1 MKIAVIASL
10 LLSILA
16 TTLFFGQN
24 LGISV
29 LLFVLPLI
37 LFTMFFLEKHRK
49 VKNKKGCILVIPI
62 LLLSSTYA
70 IYQNMFFRVTNIIIM
85 VTLYN
90 IMLLW
95 IMTEK
100 YQLEF
105 AIKRIFNIMIKPF
118 HYINETCKEIGKVFR
133 INKLKTEESSS
144 SWKIIK
150 QIGTGIVVSIPILII
165 VIALLASAD
174 SLFAEGTQNVLLAIF
189 ENGRVI
195 LDLPFWFTL
204 VAKLLTIC
212 ALTIYFISYM
222 INILSQKPWSTKE
235 EKTIKIQIETTI
247 LNTVVTIL
255 NIIYIIFCK
264 IQITNL
270 FAKIATN
277 DMIDYANYAREG
289 FFQLMAVSLIN
300 FIIIIISTKNNS
312 QSSKMQIY
320 YRKIMNLVLL
330 VATAIILS
338 SAFIRMNLYGEEF
351 GYTFLRILVY
361 FALITESIL
370 LLPTIVYIFKDT
382 FPVWKSYFII
392 ITIMYVIMNFSNINQ
407 MIAKKNI
414 DRYLNEGKKIDI
426 YYLMKTKTD
435 GLEEVIKLYETIEDQ
450 NLKYQLENYLDK
462 MKNQLEEKEN
472 IVEWNYSTWKA
483 RELLK
488 REGV

>member
-118 HYINETCKEIGKVFR
+118 HYINETCKEIGKVFK
-133 INKLKTEESSS
+133 INKMKTEEPSS

-174 SLFAEGTQNVLLAIF
+174 SLFAEGTQNVLLTIF
-189 ENGRVI
+189 EN
-195 LDLPFWFTL
+195 
-204 VAKLLTIC
+204 LL
-212 ALTIYFISYM
+212 
-222 INILSQKPWSTKE
+222 E
-235 EKTIKIQIETTI
+235 
-247 LNTVVTIL
+247 
-255 NIIYIIFCK
+255 IFC
-264 IQITNL
+264 
-270 FAKIATN
+270 
-277 DMIDYANYAREG
+277 
-289 FFQLMAVSLIN
+289 
-300 FIIIIISTKNNS
+300 
-312 QSSKMQIY
+312 
-320 YRKIMNLVLL
+320 
-330 VATAIILS
+330 
-338 SAFIRMNLYGEEF
+338 
-351 GYTFLRILVY
+351 YTDADF
-361 FALITESIL
+361 
-370 LLPTIVYIFKDT
+370 
-382 FPVWKSYFII
+382 
-392 ITIMYVIMNFSNINQ
+392 
-407 MIAKKNI
+407 
-414 DRYLNEGKKIDI
+414 
-426 YYLMKTKTD
+426 
-435 GLEEVIKLYETIEDQ
+435 
-450 NLKYQLENYLDK
+450 
-462 MKNQLEEKEN
+462 
-472 IVEWNYSTWKA
+472 
-483 RELLK
+483 
-488 REGV
+488 